1 MSVRKVVAADDN
13 DGEEFYV
20 VEDSVLS
27 KGHTVEFDVTKYD
40 EDPFLVS
47 DDALKKIGGLSANKK
62 RSISNTIT
70 KYHRG
75 TGGAK
80 SKKIEE
86 DVITGYNAFNVVAP
100 PYNLNYLAKL
110 YELSSPHYA
119 AINAKVSNIVGLG
132 FDFVESPLSKRKL
145 DDMTGNTEK
154 LTKYRK
160 KLAKAKDELREILEA
175 LNEEDS
181 LADILD
187 RVWKDYEATG
197 NAYIEIGRKKN
208 GVIGYLGH
216 VPSTS
221 VRVRRERDGYV
232 QIFSNKAVFFRNFGD
247 KETVDPLG
255 EDEQPN
261 ELIHLYKYA
270 PANQFY
276 GVPDIIAAKNAIAG
290 NEFADRYNLDYFEN
304 KAIPRHLI
312 TLKGATLGTQTA
324 NNLLEFF
331 ETGLKGKNHRS
342 LFIPL
347 PADSPDGRKVEFK
360 IEPIEATVQDSSF
373 NNFKKQNLNSILM
386 AHRVPLTKVSVGE
399 SVALAVAR
407 DADKTFKE
415 QVCQPEQKRLEQKL
429 NRIVKEFT
437 DLFTLKLNEMTLTDA
452 DTQSKI
458 WERLA
463 KIGAITRN
471 EIRAE
476 QGRPGID
483 KGDEIIDINKP
494 ANEQMGEE
502 RTTRERDSQ
511 RSAGATD
518 SAGEGRN
525 PKGDGRTTS

>member
-1 MSVRKVVAADDN
+1 MTIRKVVAAEDN
-13 DGEEFYV
+13 DAEELYE
-20 VEDSVLS
+20 VEGSRLS
-27 KGHTVEFDVTKYD
+27 PGHSVEFDMSKYD
-40 EDPFLVS
+40 DDPFLLTG
-47 DDALKKIGGLSANKK
+47 DELKKITGLSANNK
-62 RSISNTIT
+62 RSLSNKIT

-75 TGGAK
+75 QGGAK
-80 SKKIEE
+80 SKKIEDE
-86 DVITGYNAFNVVAP
+86 VITGYNAFDVVAP
-100 PYNLNYLAKL
+100 PYNLDYLAKL

-132 FDFVESPLSKRKL
+132 FDFVESPFTKRKL
-145 DDMTGNTEK
+145 DEMSGDAAKTDK
-154 LTKYRK
+154 HRK
-160 KLAKAKDELREILEA
+160 KLARAKDELHDLLDG
-175 LNEEDS
+175 LNESDTLSE
-181 LADILD
+181 ILD

-197 NAYIEIGRKKN
+197 NGYIEIGRKEN
-208 GVIGYLGH
+208 GQIGYIGH
-216 VPSTS
+216 IPSTS
-221 VRVRRERDGYV
+221 LRVRRQRDGFV
-232 QIFSNKAVFFRNFGD
+232 QIFSNRAVFFRNFGD
-247 KETVDPLG
+247 TDTPDPLG
-255 EDEQPN
+255 DDPRPN
-261 ELIHLYKYA
+261 EIIHLYKYA
-270 PANQFY
+270 PASQFY
-276 GVPDIIAAKNAIAG
+276 GVPDVIAAKNAIAG

-347 PADSPDGRKVEFK
+347 PADGPDGKKVEFK
-360 IEPIEATVQDSSF
+360 IEPIEATVQDASF
-373 NNFKKQNLNSILM
+373 NNFKKANQNSILM
-386 AHRVPLTKVSVGE
+386 AHRVPITKVSIADAT
-399 SVALAVAR
+399 SLAVAR

-415 QVCQPEQKRLEQKL
+415 QVCQPEQKRLEKKL

-437 DLFTLKLNEMTLTDA
+437 DLFILKLNEMTLTDA

-483 KGDEIIDINKP
+483 KGDEIIDMNKP
-494 ANEQMGEE
+494 ANEQMSES
-502 RTTRERDSQ
+502 RATRQRDSE
-511 RSAGATD
+511 RSANATD

-525 PKGDGRTTS
+525 PKGDGRTG